1 MSRHSARSAPPPPCR
16 LRDKAQIAERCRGG
30 RRLAEATVLKGA
42 PPPPPWESEELYC
55 VYSLGQRFIFFVQ
68 VWIICWF
75 RSRFRFEVIT
85 HKL

>member
-1 MSRHSARSAPPPPCR
+1 MSRHTARSPPPPCR

-68 VWIICWF
+68 VRIICGF
-75 RSRFRFEVIT
+75 GFEVIT
-85 HKL
+85 HYKLLVI